1 MAIQDMKG
9 TVSTTG
15 MVNSKPAKIQAP
27 DMSKMKMPV
36 TQKKEVPPVKITGL
50 RNTPKGVT
58 VDEAIETFKLSTGK
72 EPENLQEVEEFY
84 KNRKLNKT
92 VPNKNN
98 LLDKIQNLTNED
110 KAVLATV
117 LSPSV
122 SSVLGKI
129 APELNPLLTQF
140 TKEEENVVL
149 PVSIVKNFASRKY
162 PGTEQESIQSF
173 VSDLAGQMEQKT
185 TVPPDAQMVQAPES
199 DVNYDAIDSDAMTI
213 A

>member
-9 TVSTTG
+9 TVTTTG
-15 MVNSKPAKIQAP
+15 IVNNPPAKIQAP
-27 DMSKMKMPV
+27 DMSKIKMPTADKPKQV
-36 TQKKEVPPVKITGL
+36 TQKPVEQPQEEGL
-50 RNTPKGVT
+50 LPK
-58 VDEAIETFKLSTGK
+58 
-72 EPENLQEVEEFY
+72 VE
-84 KNRKLNKT
+84 
-92 VPNKNN
+92 
-98 LLDKIQNLTNED
+98 NLTNED
-110 KAVLATV
+110 KAVLSTV

-122 SSVLGKI
+122 SKVLRKI
-129 APELNPLLTQF
+129 APDLNPLLTQF

-199 DVNYDAIDSDAMTI
+199 DVSYDAIDSDAMTI

>member
-9 TVSTTG
+9 TVTTTG
-15 MVNSKPAKIQAP
+15 IMNNKPAKIQAP
-27 DMSKMKMPV
+27 DMSKIKMPTADKPKQV
-36 TQKKEVPPVKITGL
+36 TQKPVEQSQEEGL
-50 RNTPKGVT
+50 LPK
-58 VDEAIETFKLSTGK
+58 
-72 EPENLQEVEEFY
+72 VE
-84 KNRKLNKT
+84 
-92 VPNKNN
+92 
-98 LLDKIQNLTNED
+98 NLTNED
-110 KAVLATV
+110 KAVLSTV

-122 SSVLGKI
+122 SKVLRKI
-129 APELNPLLTQF
+129 APDLNPLLTQF

>member
-15 MVNSKPAKIQAP
+15 MVNNPPAKIQAP
-27 DMSKMKMPV
+27 DMSKIKMPTTDKPKQV
-36 TQKKEVPPVKITGL
+36 TQKPVEQPQEEGL
-50 RNTPKGVT
+50 LPK
-58 VDEAIETFKLSTGK
+58 
-72 EPENLQEVEEFY
+72 VE
-84 KNRKLNKT
+84 
-92 VPNKNN
+92 
-98 LLDKIQNLTNED
+98 NLTNED
-110 KAVLATV
+110 KAVLSTV

-122 SSVLGKI
+122 SKVLRKI
-129 APELNPLLTQF
+129 APDLNPLLTQF

-173 VSDLAGQMEQKT
+173 VSDLAGQMEQET
-185 TVPPDAQMVQAPES
+185 TVPPDAQMVRAPES